1 MSAQWT
7 LLAIRAGETIMT
19 DKDST
24 ILAVFWDLGG
34 VIYRTHDWSGRTRWE
49 KRAGLSP
56 NELEQ
61 IVFNGEMSIRA
72 TLGQAD
78 VDDVWTWVIQHLN
91 LIEDERDALSRDFFS
106 GDRIDESLVEFIRN
120 LRPRYKT
127 GVISNA
133 WPNTRYRIE
142 KEWCIADAF
151 DHIVVSAEVGIAKP
165 DPRIYQL
172 ALDGLGVASDEAVFI
187 DDFEENIEGARAV
200 GMQAIHFRD
209 SKQTISALRKLLDL
223 G

>member
-1 MSAQWT
+1 MSAQWI

-19 DKDST
+19 EEDTT
-24 ILAVFWDLGG
+24 IHAVLWDLGG
-34 VIYRTHDWSGRTRWE
+34 VILRTHDWSGRFRWE
-49 KRAGLSP
+49 KRIGLSP

-61 IVFNGEMSIRA
+61 IVFNGEMGMRA

-78 VDDVWTWVIQHLN
+78 VDDVWTWVIQQLN
-91 LIEDERDALSRDFFS
+91 LSEYERDSLSCDFFGS
-106 GDRIDESLVEFIRN
+106 DRVDETLVEFIRN
-120 LRPRYKT
+120 LRPKHKT

-151 DHIVVSAEVGIAKP
+151 DHIVISAEVGIAKP

-172 ALDGLGVASDEAVFI
+172 ALNGLGVASDEAVFI
-187 DDFEENIEGARAV
+187 DDFEVNIEGALAV
-200 GMQAIHFRD
+200 GMQAIQFRD
-209 SKQTISALRKLLDL
+209 SKQAISDLQKLLDL